1 MNLDVKNIKIKN
13 FLGEWNID
21 WDLKKVN
28 VLVGK
33 NGSGKTK
40 LLELIQNIIERDR
53 EENINILC
61 NEAKISFSNGIELNT
76 YILEDKN
83 SEINIQMKNLMLSN
97 FDQIKKEISE
107 EIKKNND
114 KKLSE
119 VSNAFIEML
128 EKNLKEGR
136 NIATGKDS
144 LILNKNLTRAYNT
157 KLPASIN
164 QNFKIKDNLSI
175 TFLST
180 VNMTANAI
188 STVNKS
194 NGKIST
200 VLDMEISDEIQ
211 IILNSENKSNTLK
224 FEKIINKFF
233 IDTNKKIT
241 LDKNGLIIFKEDES
255 EPLKLNDLSSGERQ
269 LIFIFLKIINSSDKK
284 TLILMDEPEISLHL
298 RWQENLIKSILEV
311 NHENQIIIVTHSPAM
326 IMHGWLDSYT
336 DIEKI
341 RTEV

>member
-1 MNLDVKNIKIKN
+1 MKKEVSEK
-13 FLGEWNID
+13 
-21 WDLKKVN
+21 LKKN
-28 VLVGK
+28 K
-33 NGSGKTK
+33 
-40 LLELIQNIIERDR
+40 
-53 EENINILC
+53 
-61 NEAKISFSNGIELNT
+61 
-76 YILEDKN
+76 
-83 SEINIQMKNLMLSN
+83 
-97 FDQIKKEISE
+97 
-107 EIKKNND
+107 D
-114 KKLSE
+114 KKVSE
-119 VSNAFIEML
+119 MSNIFLDML
-128 EKNLKEGR
+128 ENKFKEGKSV
-136 NIATGKDS
+136 ATGKDS

-164 QNFKIKDNLSI
+164 QNFRIKDNLSI

-180 VNMTANAI
+180 VNMNANAI

-200 VLDMEISDEIQ
+200 VLDMEISDEIKV
-211 IILNSENKSNTLK
+211 ILNSKNKSNILK

-241 LDKNGLIIFKEDES
+241 LDKNGLIIFREDES
-255 EPLKLNDLSSGERQ
+255 EPLKISDLSSGERQ

-311 NHENQIIIVTHSPAM
+311 NQENQIIIVTHSPAM